1 MLIRV
6 LIAAILAGILAGCF
20 YTAVQAYRVIPLI
33 LEAERYEAN
42 MPFAGHNHGTEE
54 ADGVETDW
62 APEDGW
68 ERLLFTLISNIGI
81 GVAFSL
87 LVTAAILISNQR
99 ISLQSG
105 LVWGLCGFAVFV
117 LAPNFGLPPELPG
130 MQAADLAGRQVWWF
144 ATVGLTAAGLALF
157 ALKGGILCGLA
168 GVVLILAPHVYGAP
182 QPVSH
187 DSAVPANL
195 AAEFVMAT
203 VVSSAL
209 FWLFLGSVLG
219 LMLGKAFARE
229 EQLQS

>member
-33 LEAERYEAN
+33 LEAERYEAD
-42 MPFAGHNHGTEE
+42 MAFAVHDHGTEE
-54 ADGVETDW
+54 ADGAETDW

-68 ERLLFTLISNIGI
+68 ERLFFTLISNIGI

-87 LVTAAILISNQR
+87 LVTAAILVSNQR
-99 ISLQSG
+99 ISLRSG

-130 MQAADLAGRQVWWF
+130 MQAAGLAGRQVWWF
-144 ATVGLTAAGLALF
+144 ATVGLTATGMALF
-157 ALKGGILCGLA
+157 AFKGGILYGLA
-168 GVVLILAPHVYGAP
+168 GVILILAPHVYGAP

-187 DSAVPANL
+187 ESAVPANL

-219 LMLGKAFARE
+219 LMLGKAFDRE
-229 EQLQS
+229 GQLQS